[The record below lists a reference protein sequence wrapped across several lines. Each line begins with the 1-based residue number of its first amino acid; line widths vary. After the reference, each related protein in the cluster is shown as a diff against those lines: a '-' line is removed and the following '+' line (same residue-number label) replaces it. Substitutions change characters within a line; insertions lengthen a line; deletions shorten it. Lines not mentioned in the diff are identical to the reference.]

1 MEVTPTELWN
11 VSSYLMDCKGYTL
24 IHLYIWVITTC
35 VLSRIHIQEAA
46 KSEWTHFPFVTLL
59 VNGIICI
66 RVHLRFSSGF
76 DRGMVRL
83 VRDWGYVEPDPK
95 YVATLRFLWGGIST
109 QACGELSVVLWTQN
123 RMPDST
129 VRWIVRISDTTHVR
143 SNVFFLTARRYVR

>member
-1 MEVTPTELWN
+1 MN
-11 VSSYLMDCKGYTL
+11 
-24 IHLYIWVITTC
+24 
-35 VLSRIHIQEAA
+35 A
-46 KSEWTHFPFVTLL
+46 FPFCDPV
-59 VNGIICI
+59 GE
-66 RVHLRFSSGF
+66 RH
-76 DRGMVRL
+76 RL

-143 SNVFFLTARRYVR
+143 SNVLFFDCQKICQIGIPDRMPETMPERYRKCLRQNAIYTARKNVR